1 MIVRHMKCDRR
12 VFLKAAA
19 GTLAASPL
27 RGFGQASSGGIAK
40 TALSDNLAL
49 FTGAGANVVA
59 LSSPDGVVLVDGG
72 TSEHS
77 SALLQAV
84 NGRVQTLFNTCWFP
98 EQTGSNLTLGKA
110 GATIIA
116 HENTRLWMTTDIT
129 RPWEKRTFP
138 PSPKEARPNKTF
150 YDKGTMTVG
159 NERIDYGYLLQ
170 AHTDGDIYVFF
181 PRANVLGIGGIVSK
195 NEWPLIDW
203 WTGGW
208 IGGLANALETLS
220 KIGDAQ
226 TRIVTATG
234 PILTRADLQAQQEM
248 YKTINTRLQQLIRKG
263 KSPDEAIA
271 AEPTKEFNDKM
282 GSPDTFIRL
291 AFQSLWGQLSPD
303 A

>member
-19 GTLAASPL
+19 CTLAASPL
-27 RGFGQASSGGIAK
+27 RGFGQAVNVGITK
-40 TALSDNLAL
+40 TPLGDNVAL

-59 LSSPDGVVLVDGG
+59 LNSPAGVVLVDGG

-84 NGRVQTLFNTCWFP
+84 SGRVHTLFNTCWFP

-129 RPWEKRTFP
+129 RPWEKRAFP
-138 PSPKEARPNKTF
+138 PVPKEARPNKTF
-150 YDKGTMTVG
+150 YDKGSITVG
-159 NERIDYGYLLQ
+159 NEGIDFGYMLQ

-181 PRANVLGIGGIVSK
+181 PKSNVLAIGGITSK

-208 IGGLANALETLS
+208 IGGLANALETLL

-226 TRIVTATG
+226 TRIVTAH
-234 PILTRADLQAQQEM
+234 
-248 YKTINTRLQQLIRKG
+248 
-263 KSPDEAIA
+263 
-271 AEPTKEFNDKM
+271 
-282 GSPDTFIRL
+282 
-291 AFQSLWGQLSPD
+291 
-303 A
+303 